1 MFITEPTLQAVE
13 EMNKLATATI
23 VEFTSTDLSAV
34 PQPIVGKA
42 TNLLFEI
49 GSNAK
54 NTLDSITDLYNLEEV
69 DVDAL
74 DRIQHR
80 VASPDKDLMS
90 LCSDAKYAIE
100 LIINISN
107 NDSIKSTMESIL
119 KSIAKINNLS
129 EEFTMHMIADF
140 RSILFG

>member
-1 MFITEPTLQAVE
+1 MFITEPTLQAAE

-49 GSNAK
+49 GSNSK
-54 NTLDSITDLYNLEEV
+54 NTLDSITDLYNLEE
-69 DVDAL
+69 DDGDAL

-80 VASPDKDLMS
+80 IASPDKDLMS
-90 LCSDAKYAIE
+90 LCGDAKYAIE
-100 LIINISN
+100 LIVNMTSN
-107 NDSIKSTMESIL
+107 SSIKATLESIL
-119 KSIAKINNLS
+119 KNLAKISNLC

-140 RSILFG
+140 RSILFD